1 METEQE
7 WEFIKN
13 AIQNRVGSKHGEWF
27 IGLELNVTTGNWTWI
42 NSKPLT
48 IDKWEDSSP
57 DPNDLYGMIHEEFP
71 AGMKGSF
78 STIQGTVQRGWI
90 CEKESGIDQDQIKE
104 TILALS
110 KIIVVH

>member
-13 AIQNRVGSKHGEWF
+13 AIQNRVSSKHGERF

-42 NSKPLT
+42 NSKPL
-48 IDKWEDSSP
+48 SSP
-57 DPNDLYGMIHEEFP
+57 DPNDLYGIIHEEFP

-78 STIQGTVQRGWI
+78 STIQGDVQRGWI
-90 CEKESGIDQDQIKE
+90 CEKESVIDQDQIKE
-104 TILALS
+104 MILPLS
-110 KIIVVH
+110 KIIVMH